1 MQKKTYA
8 IVVKSKSVN
17 KKTFPI
23 YFPKKESLK
32 EKQNIYTKNQYI
44 SRTKSQKLYIPGPI
58 LKPKKKKISAYFQ
71 NFWNFQELLGKD

>member
-58 LKPKKKKISAYFQ
+58 LKPKKKKFQHISRTSGISR
-71 NFWNFQELLGKD
+71 NC